1 MAQHDIPLTHSHIK
15 HLSISGFA
23 HVETGKKI
31 YLYLCVRVCSQYKSK
46 SLPRIVV
53 NQNYGIRVVVVFFLF
68 MYFRLLILLSSTV
81 VGDSLL
87 LLQNDG
93 CK

>member
-23 HVETGKKI
+23 HVETGNKM

-53 NQNYGIRVVVVFFLF
+53 NQNYGIRVVVVFFSIYVF
-68 MYFRLLILLSSTV
+68 SITHFIVFHCCGRFFTV
-81 VGDSLL
+81 AA
-87 LLQNDG
+87 
-93 CK
+93 K